1 MPALTSPPL
10 PLQTPLRRV
19 LCVTAMAW
27 GLAAYRPR
35 RRAVRIS
42 LRLPTAQ

>member
-1 MPALTSPPL
+1 MSAPTSTPIPW
-10 PLQTPLRRV
+10 QTQLRRV

-42 LRLPTAQ
+42 LRLPTAH